1 MGKQSLSLLT
11 VLAISAGI
19 FLGCGGG
26 GTGSAGA
33 VTSVNGTKPLNTL
46 TAAESTQ
53 LCKDSGAYV
62 GRAVS
67 KVNACKALALVL
79 TALGSPT
86 TEAQARATCASIYT
100 PCLSAPAAS
109 SSMDT
114 CDSIPATCTAT
125 VAQYSACFSDPDLPP
140 QPGPP
145 RGTTA
150 LPAHSPPPLAKG
162 TRGGADRTAGR
173 PPPPNA
179 PPRTAACPPQ
189 EPTRGLNE
197 ANDLAG
203 GPRPNKGPP
212 TPPGAPV
219 ENFGGH
225 Y

>member
-125 VAQYSACFSDPDLPP
+125 VAQYSACFSDQIVALNQVLAASPSCGTITLADLSDN
-140 QPGPP
+140 
-145 RGTTA
+145 GT
-150 LPAHSPPPLAKG
+150 G
-162 TRGGADRTAGR
+162 GGADGGTE
-173 PPPPNA
+173 P
-179 PPRTAACPPQ
+179 TSAACMTFETACPGYQ
-189 EPTRGLNE
+189 LPTGM
-197 ANDLAG
+197 
-203 GPRPNKGPP
+203 
-212 TPPGAPV
+212 
-219 ENFGGH
+219 
-225 Y
+225 